1 MANITI
7 TLPTNNKVK
16 VTIDTEWKWIPSY
29 EDVAELMKLGKS
41 GWNIYGAWK
50 NKGEFAIWYLKNIEL
65 LSHDLMQFVDIN
77 SLADYLLGE
86 HSDILMIMK
95 SGSVVQLDYGL
106 YPV

>member
-7 TLPTNNKVK
+7 TLPTNNEVK
-16 VTIDTEWKWIPSY
+16 VTLDTEWKWIPSY

-41 GWNIYGAWK
+41 DWNIYGAWK
-50 NKGEFAIWYLKNIEL
+50 NKGEFAIWYLKNVEL

-86 HSDILMIMK
+86 HSDILMVMK